1 MSPYNSK
8 YLAKNFSNASFVIT
22 PTKHLQLFAEIN
34 GVEGEF
40 ILDTGASS
48 SCIDFK
54 YADFF
59 NLQVEESKIR
69 ATGAGASNMLTKA
82 SEGNAL
88 KIGDWEEK
96 NMPLVLFDL
105 NHINQAL
112 LDHDASIVHGIIG
125 ADVLIKS
132 KAILD
137 YHKKMLFLKNKK
149 SILKINSKE

>member
-8 YLAKNFSNASFVIT
+8 YLAKYFSKVSFVIT
-22 PTKHLQLFAEIN
+22 PTKHLQLFANIN

-54 YADFF
+54 YAELFH
-59 NLQVEESKIR
+59 LHVEESKIR
-69 ATGAGASNMLTKA
+69 AAGAGASNMLTKA
-82 SEGNAL
+82 SAKNTL
-88 KIGDWEEK
+88 QIGHWKEEEM
-96 NMPLVLFDL
+96 NFVLFDL

-112 LDHDASIVHGIIG
+112 VEHDASIVHGIIG

-137 YHKKMLFLKNKK
+137 YHKKMLFLRNKK
-149 SILKINSKE
+149 SIL

>member
-8 YLAKNFSNASFVIT
+8 YLAKNYSSTSFVIT

-59 NLQVEESKIR
+59 NLQVEESEIR
-69 ATGAGASNMLTKA
+69 AAGAGASNMLTKA
-82 SEGNAL
+82 SEANEL
-88 KIGDWEEK
+88 KIGNWEEK
-96 NMPLVLFDL
+96 SMPLVLFDL

-149 SILKINSKE
+149 SIIL

>member
-1 MSPYNSK
+1 MSPYNLK
-8 YLAKNFSNASFVIT
+8 YLAKNYSSTSFVIT

-59 NLQVEESKIR
+59 NLQVEESEIR
-69 ATGAGASNMLTKA
+69 AAGAGASNMLTKA
-82 SEGNAL
+82 SEANEL
-88 KIGDWEEK
+88 KIANWEEK
-96 NMPLVLFDL
+96 SMPLVLFDL

-149 SILKINSKE
+149 SIML